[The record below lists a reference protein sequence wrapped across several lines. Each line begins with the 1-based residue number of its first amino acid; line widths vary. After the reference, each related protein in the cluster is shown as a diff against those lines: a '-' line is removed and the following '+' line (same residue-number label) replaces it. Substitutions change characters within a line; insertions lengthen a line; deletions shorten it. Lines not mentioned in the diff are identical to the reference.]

1 MRPPLDDKM
10 DRLTAASNPRRAT
23 LNDAAHLSKLFASAF
38 MDDPLFDYM
47 IRGGAKHASVLEMF
61 FHEVLAARDIPQGEV
76 WMSSD
81 GNACVCWLS
90 PDAQRSPGGLI
101 QKLRW
106 LPFFIRVYGLANF
119 SRSMSIMDAMERNH
133 PVGRHFYL
141 SFIAVSPKYF
151 GMGLGSRILKA
162 TFKQI
167 DASGFGAYVESSNPK
182 NATFYERAG
191 FVAQKNIAP
200 AGAPSL
206 IAMWREAKT
215 Q

>member
-1 MRPPLDDKM
+1 MDDKM
-10 DRLTAASNPRRAT
+10 ARMTAASNPRRAT
-23 LNDAAHLSKLFASAF
+23 LSDALNLSKLFASAF
-38 MDDPLFDYM
+38 MDDPLFNYM
-47 IRGGAKHASVLEMF
+47 IRGGARHEAMLETF
-61 FHEVLAARDIPQGEV
+61 FHEILAARDIPQGEV
-76 WMSSD
+76 WMSADAS
-81 GNACVCWLS
+81 ACVCWLS
-90 PDAQRSPGGLI
+90 PDARRSPGGLV

-119 SRSMSIMDAMERNH
+119 GRSMAILEAMEKNH
-133 PVGRHFYL
+133 PPGHHFYL

-151 GMGLGSRILKA
+151 GMGLGSRLLKA

-167 DASGFGAYVESSNPK
+167 DAAGFGAYVESSNPK

-206 IAMWREAKT
+206 IAMWREAKA
-215 Q
+215 

>member
-1 MRPPLDDKM
+1 MDDKM

-23 LNDAAHLSKLFASAF
+23 LNDASHLSKLFASAF
-38 MDDPLFDYM
+38 MDDPLFNYM
-47 IRGGAKHASVLEMF
+47 IRGGAKHAAALEMF

-106 LPFFIRVYGLANF
+106 LPFFIHVYGLTNF

-133 PVGRHFYL
+133 PPWRHFYL

-151 GMGLGSRILKA
+151 GIGLGSRILKS

-167 DASGFGAYVESSNPK
+167 DALGLGAYVESSNPK

-200 AGAPSL
+200 AAAPSL
-206 IAMWREAKT
+206 TAMWREAKSSE
-215 Q
+215 